1 MGEWIRWLGDLNYW
15 YTGALIAYT
24 AEPVALWCAGDV
36 PAELYMVSG
45 SSPFKGIIFKTGF
58 FSSKFSFS
66 LSVLLLLFVNLDSLD
81 SALGSTLAGVN

>member
-1 MGEWIRWLGDLNYW
+1 
-15 YTGALIAYT
+15 
-24 AEPVALWCAGDV
+24 
-36 PAELYMVSG
+36 MVSG